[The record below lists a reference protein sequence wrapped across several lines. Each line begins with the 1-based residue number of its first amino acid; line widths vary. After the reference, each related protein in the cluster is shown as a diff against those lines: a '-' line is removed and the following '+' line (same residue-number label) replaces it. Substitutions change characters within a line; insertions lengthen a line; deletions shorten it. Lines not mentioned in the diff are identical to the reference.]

1 MGWIKIFEG
10 ESLKGKIQMVIQGCK
25 IHTISL
31 GAALALEM
39 WILYVGSHD
48 ITITNVTHFCIV

>member
-1 MGWIKIFEG
+1 
-10 ESLKGKIQMVIQGCK
+10 MVIQGCK

-39 WILYVGSHD
+39 WILYVVSHD